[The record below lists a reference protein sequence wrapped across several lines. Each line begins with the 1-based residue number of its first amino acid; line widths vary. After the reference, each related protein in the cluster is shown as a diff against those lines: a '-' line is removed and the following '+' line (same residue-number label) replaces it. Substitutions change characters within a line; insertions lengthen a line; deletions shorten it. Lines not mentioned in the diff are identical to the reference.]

1 MAALPIDLDAFDAVP
16 LTREPFPFL
25 MVPRFVKPEA
35 MAAIN
40 ADYPLVSHPGS
51 FPLPTLKYGP
61 AFSRLHRGD
70 PGARIHPGGGKES
83 WAWISRAGPPW

>member
-1 MAALPIDLDAFDAVP
+1 MNALPIDLEAFDAAP
-16 LTREPFPFL
+16 TMREPFAFAL
-25 MVPRFVKPEA
+25 VPRFVKPEA

-61 AFSRLHRGD
+61 AFAALIAAIFDVGIVT
-70 PGARIHPGGGKES
+70 AGGPFHG
-83 WAWISRAGPPW
+83 INL